1 MGGRYKH
8 VHYKGVHLRGVSTYE
23 ECPLTRAVHLRGVST
38 YEGYTLGGVLLVNV
52 FLIGRRI
59 SIVR

>member
-38 YEGYTLGGVLLVNV
+38 YEGYTLGGVLLN
-52 FLIGRRI
+52 
-59 SIVR
+59 